1 MAPRPSQPES
11 GSSRER
17 LLNAAKHLFAA
28 GGYEHTATSAIARA
42 AGTSESQLMRYFGG
56 KVGLLD
62 AVFDAAWVE
71 LNRRIDR
78 AMKQLD
84 SPPDELI
91 RVIETVTAALARDPD
106 LATLFLFE
114 ARRIRGNGAN
124 VRMSSGFTA
133 FSDRVRIIVKQGVA
147 NGVFRAGLEPSAVAA
162 GVLGAAEAM
171 ARERL
176 ILRRRGNRA
185 YGEKEIRRTLV
196 AMVSGLTTGANP
208 QRRRAAAGRQGAG

>member
-1 MAPRPSQPES
+1 MAPRPAHPDG

-78 AMKQLD
+78 SAD
-84 SPPDELI
+84 RHEAAPDELVRI
-91 RVIETVTAALARDPD
+91 IEIVTGALARDPD
-106 LATLFLFE
+106 LAMLFLFE
-114 ARRIRGNGAN
+114 SRRIRGGGPH
-124 VRMSSGFTA
+124 VRQSAGFTA
-133 FSDRVRIIVKQGVA
+133 FNERVKSIVKQGVA
-147 NGVFRAGLEPSAVAA
+147 SGVFRMGLEPAAVAA

-176 ILRRRGNRA
+176 MLRRRGGRA
-185 YGEKEIRRTLV
+185 YGEHEIRRTLE
-196 AMVSGLTTGANP
+196 AMVSGLTRGGAN
-208 QRRRAAAGRQGAG
+208 RRRAALSKERTG